1 MYVLCRLHGLQASI
15 LLCDTGIRH
24 IWTRQ
29 LIPERGPTRI
39 RGSIRMR
46 PYCARVIVFTCWF
59 SRITMI
65 IPAVVR
71 LITQRF
77 IFNTSHEDAV
87 LRSFCSFTV
96 HTRSCWYS
104 LAHSAASLMA
114 SILLPRLHTSAVY
127 LSTKSCHKR
136 AAINPEQC
144 AQNTL
149 QHISVQSA
157 C

>member
-1 MYVLCRLHGLQASI
+1 MCVLCRLHGLQASI

-46 PYCARVIVFTCWF
+46 PYRARVIVFTCWF

-87 LRSFCSFTV
+87 LRSFCYPA
-96 HTRSCWYS
+96 RSLCIHA
-104 LAHSAASLMA
+104 LAGIHWR
-114 SILLPRLHTSAVY
+114 ILLRLLWLPFCCRVFTP
-127 LSTKSCHKR
+127 LPSTLARSLVT
-136 AAINPEQC
+136 NV
-144 AQNTL
+144 L
-149 QHISVQSA
+149 Q
-157 C
+157 